1 MDTSPKSIPTQLADR
16 PQRGNNVFNGLAHFI
31 KGGIFVWYGFLTLG
45 RWMGCFADL
54 GWAWNVKP
62 GRSEIGSWK
71 ASLPT
76 AEFTESFVIWLY
88 GTTNVFL
95 EHLAAWGDA
104 WTAQDLE
111 HVSISIMFFGGG
123 LCGMLVESQCVRD
136 WLNTSIA
143 LLPAQNNLPSEDA
156 QLLRTPPRSYSCSM
170 NPVPALIIFLL
181 GVTMSSHHQES
192 MVSTTVHKQWGTLL
206 VGFALARAVTYL
218 LLFLSPPA
226 SIFPARPPSEI
237 IAAFCLISGGLI
249 FMASTK
255 DVIHIMEDHNLM
267 AIFIFTVCMGL
278 TAFLMAYEI
287 LVLAIKAWAT
297 RRESTSPKGLPA
309 AMRYGT

>member
-1 MDTSPKSIPTQLADR
+1 
-16 PQRGNNVFNGLAHFI
+16 
-31 KGGIFVWYGFLTLG
+31 
-45 RWMGCFADL
+45 
-54 GWAWNVKP
+54 
-62 GRSEIGSWK
+62 
-71 ASLPT
+71 
-76 AEFTESFVIWLY
+76 
-88 GTTNVFL
+88 
-95 EHLAAWGDA
+95 
-104 WTAQDLE
+104 
-111 HVSISIMFFGGG
+111 
-123 LCGMLVESQCVRD
+123 MLVESQCVRD